1 MKKRIF
7 KILIFVIIAV
17 LIYGFFHIDGWR
29 IKNTKNLLDASFVE
43 VYVHNEN
50 TGEEIEYALNAEQR
64 KLLSDLLIES
74 SYTRR
79 LSSTI
84 IGALPDKRYTVLADW
99 NDNGQTNLYV
109 NTIGGEYI
117 RISGQFGSGYLKIN
131 NKDFEENLKALL
143 EK

>member
-7 KILIFVIIAV
+7 KIIIFVIIVV

-29 IKNTKNLLDASFVE
+29 IKNAKKLLDASFVE
-43 VYVHNEN
+43 VYVYHDESNEKI
-50 TGEEIEYALNAEQR
+50 TYELNAEQR

-84 IGALPDKRYTVLADW
+84 IGALPDRRYTVLADW
-99 NDNGQTNLYV
+99 NDNGQTNLYI
-109 NTIGGEYI
+109 NTLGGEYI
-117 RISGQFGSGYLKIN
+117 RIQGQFGSGNLKIN
-131 NKDFEENLKALL
+131 NKDFEEKLKALL

>member
-1 MKKRIF
+1 M
-7 KILIFVIIAV
+7 
-17 LIYGFFHIDGWR
+17 
-29 IKNTKNLLDASFVE
+29 E
-43 VYVHNEN
+43 VYEYHDESNEKI
-50 TGEEIEYALNAEQR
+50 TYDLNAEQR

-84 IGALPDKRYTVLADW
+84 IGVLPDKRYTVMADW
-99 NDNGQTNLYV
+99 NDNGQTNLYI

-117 RISGQFGSGYLKIN
+117 RIQDQFGSGYLKIN
-131 NKDFEENLKALL
+131 NKDFEEKLKALL